1 MSNVEIF
8 VKRLYGY
15 KSNNPVKVISIFGNT
30 GDGKSY
36 TLNQC
41 FFRGTEVFRTSC
53 EQNSCTAGVW
63 AAFDP
68 SLNVVCLD
76 TEGFS
81 GSTANNKQRTRLL
94 LKVKS
99 IFKLYLYN

>member
-1 MSNVEIF
+1 MASVEVF
-8 VKRLYGY
+8 VKRLNGY
-15 KSNNPVKVISIFGNT
+15 KNNNSVKVISIFGNT

-41 FFRGTEVFRTSC
+41 FFKGAEVFRTSS
-53 EQNSCTAGVW
+53 EQKACTLGVW

-68 SLNVVCLD
+68 YLKVVCLD

-81 GSTANNKQRTRLL
+81 GSTAHNKQRTRLL
-94 LKVKS
+94 LKVN
-99 IFKLYLYN
+99 YLSLIK